1 MISFLLMEFLTCF
14 RPLSE
19 ETVRDLALKSPAKS
33 CALYPI
39 FTGLLK
45 AGIDS
50 FVPLT
55 TCIINNSLESGT
67 VRDVLKQAIV
77 ILLLKKPSLDS
88 NMLKKKKKNTTTD
101 IRLISHSLKK

>member
-1 MISFLLMEFLTCF
+1 MISFLLMKFLTCF

-19 ETVRDLALKSPAKS
+19 ETVRDLALKSPTKS

-50 FVPLT
+50 LVPLT
-55 TCIINNSLESGT
+55 TCIVNDSLESGT

-77 ILLLKKPSLDS
+77 TPLLKKTKPR
-88 NMLKKKKKNTTTD
+88 LKHAHKLQTCGQSPIHLKNN
-101 IRLISHSLKK
+101 

>member
-19 ETVRDLALKSPAKS
+19 ETVRDLALKSPTKS

-50 FVPLT
+50 LVPLT
-55 TCIINNSLESGT
+55 TCIVNDSLESGT

-77 ILLLKKPSLDS
+77 TPLLKKPSLDS
-88 NMLKKKKKNTTTD
+88 NMLKKQKTTD
-101 IRLISHSLKK
+101 LCLISHSLKK

>member
-1 MISFLLMEFLTCF
+1 MISFLLMKFLTCF

-19 ETVRDLALKSPAKS
+19 ETVRDLALKSPTKS

-50 FVPLT
+50 LVPLT
-55 TCIINNSLESGT
+55 TCIVNDSLESGT

-77 ILLLKKPSLDS
+77 TPLLKKPSLDS
-88 NMLKKKKKNTTTD
+88 NMLKKTKKLQTCV
-101 IRLISHSLKK
+101 